1 MWGAGGGWIG
11 GGDKGSQNFRLTELD
26 GRVGS
31 TCQHTE
37 ECHEKGRG
45 REDYCGIREGDEG
58 GEEVGD
64 VGREIGGDVGGGGES
79 LDGLGFGPDHIY
91 ARLDPYSSK
100 ETIIDLFKE
109 GTEEYEI

>member
-1 MWGAGGGWIG
+1 MG
-11 GGDKGSQNFRLTELD
+11 QNFRLTELD
-26 GRVGS
+26 GRGGS

-58 GEEVGD
+58 GEEVGE
-64 VGREIGGDVGGGGES
+64 VGREIGGDVGGGGGES